1 MRHFYAMSDTFTGDN
16 PNEYTSG
23 FANTKEPIAFTSR
36 AARDRWL
43 ESTKLLTAKAI
54 TRAEAIREAGV
65 WPVLPHGGHAKAVRL
80 HGAGNVLDG
89 CVILQE
95 VGEG

>member
-1 MRHFYAMSDTFTGDN
+1 M
-16 PNEYTSG
+16 
-23 FANTKEPIAFTSR
+23 
-36 AARDRWL
+36 
-43 ESTKLLTAKAI
+43 ESTRLLTAKAI
-54 TRAEAIREAGV
+54 TRAEAIREAGT

-95 VGEG
+95 VER

>member
-1 MRHFYAMSDTFTGDN
+1 MRHFYALSDSFTGDN
-16 PNEYTSG
+16 PADYTHG
-23 FANTKEPIAFTSR
+23 FANTKEPIAFTTKT
-36 AARDRWL
+36 ARDRWL

-65 WPVLPHGGHAKAVRL
+65 WPVLPHGGQAKAIRL
-80 HGAGNVLDG
+80 YGAANVLDG

-95 VGEG
+95 VER